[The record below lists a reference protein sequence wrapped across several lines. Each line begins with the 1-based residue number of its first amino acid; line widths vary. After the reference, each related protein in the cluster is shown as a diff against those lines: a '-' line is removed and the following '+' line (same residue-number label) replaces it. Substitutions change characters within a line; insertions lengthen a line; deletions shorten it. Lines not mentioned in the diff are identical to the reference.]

1 MSRYNKSRNKFSVCI
16 IIPFFNEQKYLDKC
30 LRSISN
36 QSIKPDEIIC
46 INDGSTDKSLDI
58 VLNYNTTLINSTH
71 KGPGISKNTGNKFT
85 NEDILVFI
93 DGDMYLDK
101 YYIREILKP
110 ILHSD
115 ALATYTTSE
124 SVANYD
130 NIWAKCWNINSGLS
144 SSSRIN
150 PSDPSIGL
158 AVRAIKR
165 SYFNEI
171 GGFNPSWGY
180 TDDQS
185 LLKHNKIAFSTKTA
199 ICYHYNPDNLLDV
212 FLSARWM
219 GRSKLFE
226 CSVKNL
232 KKYSILN
239 SFIVSFKNIITG
251 APIMFLLFKLV
262 FDFGVSLG
270 LLLRNNSNNL
280 SK

>member
-1 MSRYNKSRNKFSVCI
+1 MSKNNKSRNKFRVCI

-30 LRSISN
+30 LKSINN

-58 VLNYNTTLINSTH
+58 ALNYNSTLINSTH
-71 KGPGISKNTGNKFT
+71 KGPGISKNIGSKFT
-85 NEDILVFI
+85 CEDVLVFI

-110 ILHSD
+110 ILSSS
-115 ALATYTTSE
+115 AIATYTVSE

-144 SSSRIN
+144 SNNRIN
-150 PSDPSIGL
+150 LSDPSIGL
-158 AVRAIKR
+158 AIRAIKR
-165 SYFNEI
+165 SYFNDI
-171 GGFNPSWGY
+171 GGFNSSWGY
-180 TDDQS
+180 NDDQS
-185 LLKHNKIAFSTKTA
+185 LLSNNKIAFPTNSA

-219 GRSKLFE
+219 GRSKLFK
-226 CSVKNL
+226 CSVKNF

-239 SFIVSFKNIITG
+239 SFIVSIKYIITG
-251 APIMFLLFKLV
+251 APVRFLLFKII
-262 FDFGVSLG
+262 FDLG
-270 LLLRNNSNNL
+270 ITTGLILKNNYNNL

>member
-1 MSRYNKSRNKFSVCI
+1 MSRYNISRNKFSVCI
-16 IIPFFNEQKYLDKC
+16 IIPFYNEQKYIDKC
-30 LRSISN
+30 LRSIN
-36 QSIKPDEIIC
+36 IQSIKPDEIIC
-46 INDGSTDKSLDI
+46 INDGSADKSLDI

-85 NEDILVFI
+85 NVDILVFI

-101 YYIREILKP
+101 YYIKEILKP
-110 ILHSD
+110 ILYSG
-115 ALATYTTSE
+115 AVATYTMSE

-144 SSSRIN
+144 SRNRIN
-150 PSDPSIGL
+150 PLDPSIGL
-158 AVRAIKR
+158 AIRAIKR

-185 LLKHNKIAFSTKTA
+185 LLEHNKLAFPTKKA

-226 CSVKNL
+226 CNVKNL

-239 SFIVSFKNIITG
+239 SFIVSIKNIMAG
-251 APIMFLLFKLV
+251 APIMFLLFKII
-262 FDFGVSLG
+262 FDFGVTTG